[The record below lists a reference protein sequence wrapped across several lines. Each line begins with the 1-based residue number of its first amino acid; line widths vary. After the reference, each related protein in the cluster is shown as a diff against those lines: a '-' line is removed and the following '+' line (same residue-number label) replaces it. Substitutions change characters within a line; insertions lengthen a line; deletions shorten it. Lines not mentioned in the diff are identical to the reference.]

1 VKHEKDPNG
10 ETAVLIVDMIGDFG
24 FENGDELFAH
34 ALPIARRIA
43 AFKERATQASVP
55 VIYVN
60 DNYHKWK
67 DDFKATM
74 RAAESSNR
82 GKQIATILRPGPED
96 YYVLKPQRSGFFGT
110 PLNFLLESLHVSKLI
125 VTGITT
131 DMCVLFTAHDAYMRG
146 FTVSVPSNCTA
157 AADVNDHKSAL
168 RLLSRIADANIND
181 SDTIMFR

>member
-1 VKHEKDPNG
+1 VKHEKEPNG
-10 ETAVLIVDMIGDFG
+10 GTAVLIVDMIGDFG
-24 FENGDELFAH
+24 FENGEELFIH
-34 ALPIARRIA
+34 ALPVAKKIAD
-43 AFKERATQASVP
+43 FKKRATSVP

-74 RAAESSNR
+74 RAAESSNL

-110 PLNFLLESLHVSKLI
+110 PLNFLLESLNVSNLI

-146 FTVSVPSNCTA
+146 FSVSVPGDCTA

-168 RLLSRIADANIND
+168 ILLSRIADANIND
-181 SDTIMFR
+181 SDTIKFR